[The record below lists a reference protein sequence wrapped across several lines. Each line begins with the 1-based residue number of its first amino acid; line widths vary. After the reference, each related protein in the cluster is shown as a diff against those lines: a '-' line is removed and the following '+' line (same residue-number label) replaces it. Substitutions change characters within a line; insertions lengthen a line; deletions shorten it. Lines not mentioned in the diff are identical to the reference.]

1 MKLGYFTMPLHPPGS
16 EWSYT
21 LKKDLQQIL
30 LLDEL
35 GYDEAWIGEHFTAE
49 WENIPAPDQFIAMAL
64 ALTENIKLGTGVTCM
79 PNHNPFM
86 IAHRIAQLDNFRL
99 SKIFVKRIPKR
110 VTTLKIPDN
119 SFSIP

>member
-21 LKKDLQQIL
+21 LQKDIQQIL

-49 WENIPAPDQFIAMAL
+49 WENIPAPDLLISHAL
-64 ALTENIKLGTGVTCM
+64 LLQKISKCGRALLV
-79 PNHNPFM
+79 
-86 IAHRIAQLDNFRL
+86 
-99 SKIFVKRIPKR
+99 
-110 VTTLKIPDN
+110 
-119 SFSIP
+119 